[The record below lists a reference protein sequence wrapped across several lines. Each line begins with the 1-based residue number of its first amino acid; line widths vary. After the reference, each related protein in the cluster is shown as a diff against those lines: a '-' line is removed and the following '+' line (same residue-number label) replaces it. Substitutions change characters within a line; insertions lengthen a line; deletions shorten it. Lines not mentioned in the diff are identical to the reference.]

1 MRSLRRYIERRSG
14 RAPRPRRHPGRALRR
29 RLAGCG
35 AGSGG
40 ATLIEVLIS
49 IVVLTIVVAPV
60 IDGFVRG
67 RSFTAHRGE
76 KRMALRLAERK
87 VEQLLDA
94 GYGSAGDDDDV
105 SSVDVTSG
113 SHPSDPTIVVS
124 TRGDSDPGNDVMG
137 DLRWSVQD
145 VNWTSPGDKVYA
157 KIIDVTV
164 SWPQNNPRDSV
175 TLTFILGQ

>member
-1 MRSLRRYIERRSG
+1 MRARRQRRTAPPAHRRRSG
-14 RAPRPRRHPGRALRR
+14 GLATCLR
-29 RLAGCG
+29 
-35 AGSGG
+35 GSGG

-49 IVVLTIVVAPV
+49 IVVLTIVLAPV
-60 IDGFVRG
+60 VDGFVRG

-87 VEQLLDA
+87 VEQLLNA
-94 GYGSAGDDDDV
+94 GYGAGGDDGDV
-105 SSVDVTSG
+105 SSVNVTSG
-113 SHPSDPTIVVS
+113 THPTDSTIVVN
-124 TRGDSDPGNDVMG
+124 TRGDNDPGNDVVG
-137 DLRWSVQD
+137 DMTWTVQD

-175 TLTFILGQ
+175 TLTFILGE